1 MPLSLDQFA
10 HHLSTS
16 GLLAVDEVAALRGG
30 SRATDAEQFARELV
44 KQQKLTAYQ
53 AQQVYSGRGKSLV
66 LGNYVVLDKLGQG
79 GMGMV
84 LKAQHRRMNRLV
96 ALKVLSPAITKTPEV
111 VARFHRE
118 VQAAARLEHPNIV
131 AAYDADEAN
140 GTHFFVMQFVEGQD
154 LSAIVKAKGV
164 LPVEQAVNCILQAAR
179 GLEFAHRQGVI
190 HRDIKPANL
199 LLDSKG
205 VVKIL
210 DMGLARIEGDTGV
223 QAELTNTGAVM
234 GTIDYMAPEQAL
246 NTKSADARSDIY
258 SLGISLWYLLVGRPA
273 FSGESLMARML
284 AHRESA
290 IPSIREALASSG
302 RASPQLL
309 NGLDTV
315 FQRMVAKRSADRYQS
330 MTEVIA
336 ALESCLRG
344 ETAEAPSVAAPSSE
358 DSKFREFLDGLQNT
372 DLSIAAAKKSK
383 SRSKTA
389 TITEQ
394 DSEPTLSVAAS
405 DANTDPHSFLSRPA
419 RRRKQPPKRAWW
431 QDHRVQIGGGLA
443 AVALLVGVIVI
454 TITNKDGSKTTVAVP
469 ASSAQSVEVIQDGRS
484 VVKVEKTSPPG
495 SKPPPPVV
503 AFGENSASMN
513 DGWIDLFNGTAT
525 SRWQSLGPF
534 RVENQLLTAASQ
546 GLAITK
552 DEYADFE
559 LEFDWKIAEGGNGG
573 VYYRN
578 PLSFLNSH
586 AVPGLEYQLLD
597 NARHPNG
604 SNPLTTA
611 ASLYSLVAPSAD
623 VTRPLG
629 EFNTSRIVAQGPLV
643 AHWLNGTKVLTYNSS
658 RLDFLAMVRT
668 KPIGARFSGS
678 EPLRGPIALQGHTGT
693 VAFRKIR
700 IRELSSGPEAAA
712 SAAISLFNGR
722 DLTGWSRAAN
732 AFTVQEGVIVASG
745 ERADLVTLR
754 QFGDFEFEMEF
765 RLSDKANSGL
775 GLRYSGQDRPRL
787 TGLEVQLVD
796 GPNTYEDNPLQ
807 RCGGLME
814 LVAPQFQP
822 FRRWPEWNRLQV
834 RHEGAQVT
842 VRLNGITT
850 VSADSERL
858 VAANPNHVGLK
869 RRSGYLCLI
878 TTQGRAEFRDLQIRE
893 ISSTASTAIP
903 TDAQVFEG
911 HAYKYFPER
920 LSWKEAKARC
930 EALGGHLIFMKNA
943 AENAFVAQ
951 LIEQQ
956 GGTDSW
962 MGLTDE
968 AKEGRWL
975 WVNGQSLRWTNWFSG
990 NPNNKGNAEH
1000 YGLMSKELGSLKI
1013 NWQWVDQPNESAQ
1026 HKPGYVC
1033 EWDSPPK

>member
-16 GLLAVDEVAALRGG
+16 GLLTADELAAFRSS
-30 SRATDAEQFARELV
+30 SRAADAEQLARELV

-53 AQQVYSGRGKSLV
+53 AQQVYSGRAKSLV

-84 LKAQHRRMNRLV
+84 LKAQHRRMKRIV
-96 ALKVLSPAITKTPEV
+96 ALKVLSPNVTKTPEV

-154 LSAIVKAKGV
+154 LSAIVKAKGG
-164 LPVEQAVNCILQAAR
+164 LPVEQAANCILQAAR

-258 SLGISLWYLLVGRPA
+258 SLGISLWYLLTGRPA

-290 IPSIREALASSG
+290 IPSIRDALGGSG

-309 NGLDTV
+309 SGLDTI
-315 FQRMVAKRSADRYQS
+315 FQKMVAKRAADRYQS

-344 ETAEAPSVAAPSSE
+344 DAAEAPSVAAPSSE

-389 TITEQ
+389 TVTEQ
-394 DSEPTLSVAAS
+394 DAGPTLSVSAA
-405 DANTDPHSFLSRPA
+405 DANTDPQSFLSRPS
-419 RRRKQPPKRAWW
+419 RRRKRPAKRAWW
-431 QDHRVQIGGGLA
+431 QDPRGQIGGGLA

-469 ASSAQSVEVIQDGRS
+469 ADSAQSVEVIQDGRS
-484 VVKVEKTSPPG
+484 VIKVETTSPPG
-495 SKPPPPVV
+495 SKPQAPV
-503 AFGENSASMN
+503 ATPGETSASMT
-513 DGWIDLFNGTAT
+513 DGWIDLFSGSDV

-534 RVENQLLTAASQ
+534 RVENRLLVASSG

-578 PLSFLNSH
+578 PLSLLNSH

-604 SNPLTTA
+604 RNPLTTA

-629 EFNTSRIVAQGPLV
+629 EFNTSRIVAQGPVV

-668 KPIGARFSGS
+668 KPIGARFTDPNS
-678 EPLRGPIALQGHTGT
+678 LRGPLALQGHTGT
-693 VAFRKIR
+693 VSFRKIR
-700 IRELSSGPEAAA
+700 VRELTSGTGAAT
-712 SAAISLFNGR
+712 SATSLFNGR
-722 DLTGWSRAAN
+722 DLTGWKGDTN
-732 AFTVQEGVIVASG
+732 AFSVQAGVLTASG
-745 ERADLVTLR
+745 ERADLVTVR
-754 QFGDFEFEMEF
+754 EYADFEFEMEF
-765 RLSDKANSGL
+765 RLDDKANSGL
-775 GLRYSGQDRPRL
+775 GIRYSGQDRPRL

-796 GPNTYEDNPLQ
+796 GPNTPADNPLQ

-814 LVAPQFQP
+814 LVAPKYQP

-834 RHEGAQVT
+834 RHEGAQVI
-842 VRLNGITT
+842 VQLNGITT
-850 VSADSERL
+850 VSADTEKL
-858 VAANPNHVGLK
+858 LAANPNHVGLK
-869 RRSGYLCLI
+869 RRSGSLCLI
-878 TTQGRAEFRDLQIRE
+878 TTQGRAEFRNLQMRE
-893 ISSTASTAIP
+893 LALLPATAIP
-903 TDAQVFEG
+903 QEATEFQG
-911 HAYKYFPER
+911 HAYRFFPEQV
-920 LSWKEAKARC
+920 SWRAAKSRC
-930 EALGGHLIFMKNA
+930 EQTGGHLVIIESA

-956 GGTDSW
+956 GGTNSW
-962 MGLTDE
+962 IGITDASSE
-968 AKEGRWL
+968 SRWQS
-975 WVNGQSLRWTNWFSG
+975 VSGQPLGWTNWFAN
-990 NPNNKGNAEH
+990 NP
-1000 YGLMSKELGSLKI
+1000 
-1013 NWQWVDQPNESAQ
+1013 
-1026 HKPGYVC
+1026 
-1033 EWDSPPK
+1033 